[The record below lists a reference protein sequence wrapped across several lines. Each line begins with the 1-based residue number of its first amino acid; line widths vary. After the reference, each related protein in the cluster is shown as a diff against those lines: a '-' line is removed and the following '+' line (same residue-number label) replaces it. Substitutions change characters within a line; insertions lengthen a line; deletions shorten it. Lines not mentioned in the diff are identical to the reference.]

1 MLKNILVID
10 SGVGAISIVNEIKKL
25 LSANFLIYIDNKN
38 APLGNKTTC
47 ELNKIADNI
56 VDYATNLTKIDLVV
70 IACNTLTTSSINY
83 LRKKYN
89 NIEFV
94 GTEPN
99 IKFKEYPAIVLC
111 TKYTHDNCKILNNVN
126 CDKLALPKLSSLID
140 TNLEDLNNCEI
151 YLNGFIPLLEKYK
164 SISLGCTHYTY
175 IKKFLKD
182 KLPNIKIYENKYGV
196 AKRVENLLN
205 INGNL
210 QKSKIKIIL
219 SKKDDKFKKSLLKY
233 LS

>member
-1 MLKNILVID
+1 MK
-10 SGVGAISIVNEIKKL
+10 
-25 LSANFLIYIDNKN
+25 
-38 APLGNKTTC
+38 
-47 ELNKIADNI
+47 
-56 VDYATNLTKIDLVV
+56 
-70 IACNTLTTSSINY
+70 
-83 LRKKYN
+83 
-89 NIEFV
+89 
-94 GTEPN
+94 
-99 IKFKEYPAIVLC
+99 
-111 TKYTHDNCKILNNVN
+111 
-126 CDKLALPKLSSLID
+126 
-140 TNLEDLNNCEI
+140 
-151 YLNGFIPLLEKYK
+151 GFIPLLEKYK